1 MYKIHLKYPNYK
13 LINGEFD
20 EKKSHLD
27 IVFSEKN
34 KVANKSSNN
43 MEWAHA

>member
-20 EKKSHLD
+20 PKKSHSD
-27 IVFSEKN
+27 IVFSKKN
-34 KVANKSSNN
+34 KVANKSSN
-43 MEWAHA
+43 EVLWAHA